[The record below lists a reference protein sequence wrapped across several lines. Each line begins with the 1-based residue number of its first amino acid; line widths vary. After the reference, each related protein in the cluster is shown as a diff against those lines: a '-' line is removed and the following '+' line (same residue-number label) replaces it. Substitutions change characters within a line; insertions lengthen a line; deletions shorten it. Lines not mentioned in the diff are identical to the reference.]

1 MPTDRPEAV
10 AHAPLPQE
18 TIRRKRDGLA
28 LGSAEIRAFVD
39 GIAHGR
45 VADAQSAAFAMAVC
59 WRGMNRHECVALT
72 LAMRD
77 SGQCLRWPALPGPVL
92 DKHSTGGVGDT
103 VSLVLGPL
111 LAACGG
117 FVPMISGRG
126 LGHTGGT
133 LDKLE
138 AIPGYTL
145 RPQLA
150 QLRRVVR
157 TAGIAIVG
165 AGARLAPADRR
176 LYAVRDITATIDSV
190 PLITASILSK
200 KLAAGLGS
208 LVLDVKF
215 GNGAF
220 MPDLDRASAL
230 ARSLVEVG
238 NGAGLPT
245 RALLTD
251 MNQPLASAAG
261 NALEVHLA
269 VDLLTG
275 RARQARLRDV
285 VLALGAVALCQAGL
299 ADTAHAAR
307 QRLQQALDS
316 GAGAERFARMVAGLG
331 GPADLIEQPARYLA
345 RAPVQRAVHAA
356 VPERH
361 VAAVDTR
368 ALGLVVLQLGG
379 GRHHAQAHI
388 DPAVGLSD
396 LAPLGAELADD
407 MPLAVVHAANEAA
420 AEQAATAVRAAYVL
434 AEQAPPLD
442 AGAPLVRTLPELS
455 Q

>member
-1 MPTDRPEAV
+1 
-10 AHAPLPQE
+10 
-18 TIRRKRDGLA
+18 
-28 LGSAEIRAFVD
+28 
-39 GIAHGR
+39 
-45 VADAQSAAFAMAVC
+45 
-59 WRGMNRHECVALT
+59 
-72 LAMRD
+72 
-77 SGQCLRWPALPGPVL
+77 
-92 DKHSTGGVGDT
+92 
-103 VSLVLGPL
+103 
-111 LAACGG
+111 
-117 FVPMISGRG
+117 
-126 LGHTGGT
+126 
-133 LDKLE
+133 
-138 AIPGYTL
+138 L

-165 AGARLAPADRR
+165 AGPRLAPADQR

-220 MPDLDRASAL
+220 MPDICSASVL

-238 NGAGLPT
+238 CGAGLPT

-261 NALEVHLA
+261 NALEVRLA
-269 VDLLTG
+269 IDLLTG
-275 RARQARLRDV
+275 RARQTRLREV

-299 ADTAHAAR
+299 ADTAHAAT
-307 QRLQQALDS
+307 QRLQHALDS

-331 GPADLIEQPARYLA
+331 GPTDLIEQPGRHLA
-345 RAPVQRAVHAA
+345 RAPVQRAVHATGSGQY
-356 VPERH
+356 

-379 GRHHAQAHI
+379 GRQHAQARI

-396 LAPLGAELADD
+396 LVPLGAALTGDV
-407 MPLAVVHAANEAA
+407 PLAVVHAANDDD
-420 AEQAATAVRAAYVL
+420 AEQAAAAVRAAYVL
-434 AEQAPPLD
+434 AEQAPPPD
-442 AGAPLVRTLPELS
+442 AGAPLVRIFPDPL